1 MGRKYKLTESIEHRA
16 YIRVEDEDN
25 WNMMKE
31 VAECSEQYKSTN
43 AIVNAA
49 LTYGLPL
56 LLKDLKGE
64 VELPPAEDIRKEY
77 SEYELEQM
85 KYYGTVVRL
94 MKELILNVLLC
105 KSMCSQLV
113 NVQIEE
119 ATGNYK
125 EKLEQGALSDT
136 PDFLVDYEAREL
148 KRIRQS

>member
-64 VELPPAEDIRKEY
+64 VELPPAEDITKEY

-85 KYYGTVVRL
+85 NYYGMVVRL

-119 ATGNYK
+119 A
-125 EKLEQGALSDT
+125 A
-136 PDFLVDYEAREL
+136 
-148 KRIRQS
+148 